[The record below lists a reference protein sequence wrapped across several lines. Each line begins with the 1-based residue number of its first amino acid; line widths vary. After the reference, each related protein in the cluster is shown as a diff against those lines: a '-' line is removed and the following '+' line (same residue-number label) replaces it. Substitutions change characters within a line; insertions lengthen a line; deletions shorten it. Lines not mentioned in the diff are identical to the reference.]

1 MTGLEIRIV
10 ERTLQ
15 FKQPAG
21 TSRGVMTEKPSFY
34 VIARDL
40 EEDGRVGIG
49 ECSLIPGLSPES
61 EMRARLELKKLAASG
76 ALDPKSMSLQYPA
89 VRFAAETA
97 LIDLLNEGDR
107 TLFPGPFTAGRPV
120 PINGLIW
127 MGDVAD
133 MVAQA
138 ESLLERGFDTL
149 KMKVGALDFERE
161 LECLEAIRAIAPA
174 GEVTLRLD
182 ANGGL
187 DDEDLS
193 VTFGKLERLAR
204 FDIHSMEQPIRPGQ
218 WKKMQAVCIG
228 SDIPIALDEELIGV
242 HDTDLRRN
250 LLHIVKPHYIILK
263 PSLIG
268 GLVEANH
275 WIDLA
280 TEVEAGWWATSALES
295 NIGLNA
301 IAQWA
306 ADAIAEEAHPMP
318 QGLGTGSLF
327 TNNLPSPLVVAEGTL
342 RLDRPEA
349 QANGTLRTWDLSDL
363 LG

>member
-1 MTGLEIRIV
+1 MTGLDIRIV
-10 ERTLQ
+10 EHSLQ
-15 FKQPAG
+15 FKKPAG
-21 TSRGVMTEKPSFY
+21 TSRGTLTEKSSFY
-34 VIARDL
+34 VVARDL
-40 EEDGRVGIG
+40 EEDGRIGIG

-61 EMRARLELKKLAASG
+61 AQRARLELKKLAASG
-76 ALDPKSMSLQYPA
+76 TLDPKSMSLQYPA

-97 LIDLLNEGDR
+97 LIDLLTDGTG
-107 TLFPGPFTAGRPV
+107 TLFPGPFTEGRPV

-133 MVAQA
+133 MVGQA
-138 ESLLERGFDTL
+138 EDLIARGFDTL
-149 KMKVGALDFERE
+149 KMKVGALDFEQE
-161 LECLEAIRAIAPA
+161 LECLSAIRSIAPA
-174 GEVTLRLD
+174 NEVTLRLD

-187 DDEDLS
+187 DDEDIS
-193 VTFGKLERLAR
+193 VTFGKLERLAKY
-204 FDIHSMEQPIRPGQ
+204 DVHSMEQPIRPGQ
-218 WKKMQAVCIG
+218 WKKMQAICIG
-228 SDIPIALDEELIGV
+228 SAIPIALDEELIGV

-250 LLHIVKPHYIILK
+250 LLHLTKPDYIILK

-280 TEVEAGWWATSALES
+280 EEVGAKWWATSALES

-306 ADAIAEEAHPMP
+306 ADAILDHAEPLP

-327 TNNLPSPLVVAEGTL
+327 TENIPSPLRVMQGTL
-342 RLDRPEA
+342 RMDTPAAPL
-349 QANGTLRTWDLSDL
+349 NGTPQRWDYARILS
-363 LG
+363 

>member
-10 ERTLQ
+10 ERALQ
-15 FKQPAG
+15 FKKPAG
-21 TSRGVMTEKPSFY
+21 TSRGTLTEKPSFY
-34 VIARDL
+34 VVARDL
-40 EEDGRVGIG
+40 EEDGRIGIG

-61 EMRARLELKKLAASG
+61 APRARMELKKLAASG
-76 ALDPKSMSLQYPA
+76 TLDPKAMSLQYPA

-97 LIDLLNEGDR
+97 LIDLLNEGDQ
-107 TLFPGPFTAGRPV
+107 TLFPGPFTEGQPV

-127 MGDVAD
+127 MGDPED

-138 ESLLERGFDTL
+138 ASLLDRGFDTL
-149 KMKVGALDFERE
+149 KLKVGALDFERE
-161 LECLEAIRAIAPA
+161 LDCLKAIRSIAPA
-174 GEVTLRLD
+174 DQVTLRLD

-187 DDEDLS
+187 DDDDPS
-193 VTFGKLERLAR
+193 VTLSKLERLAS

-218 WKKMQAVCIG
+218 WKKMQAVCTD
-228 SDIPIALDEELIGV
+228 SAIPIALDEELIGV
-242 HDTDLRRN
+242 NDTTLRRN
-250 LLHIVKPHYIILK
+250 LLHVIQPQYIILK

-280 TEVEAGWWATSALES
+280 AEVGAKWWATSALES

-306 ADAIAEEAHPMP
+306 ADAIAEEADPMP

-327 TNNLPSPLVVAEGTL
+327 TNNLPSPLVVEHGTL
-342 RLDRPEA
+342 RMDTPKT
-349 QANGTLRTWDLSDL
+349 QANGTLRSWDLSSL
-363 LG
+363 FA

>member
-1 MTGLEIRIV
+1 MTGFDIRIV

-21 TSRGVMTEKPSFY
+21 TSRGVLQEKPSFF
-34 VIARDL
+34 VVAQDV
-40 EEDGRVGIG
+40 EEDGRIGIG

-61 EMRARLELKKLAASG
+61 APRARMELKKLAASG
-76 ALDPKSMSLQYPA
+76 TLDPKSMSLQYPA

-107 TLFPGPFTAGRPV
+107 TLFPGPFTEGQPV

-127 MGDVAD
+127 MGDPD
-133 MVAQA
+133 NMVNQA
-138 ESLLERGFDTL
+138 ASLLERGFDTL
-149 KMKVGALDFERE
+149 KLKVGALDFEQE
-161 LECLEAIRAIAPA
+161 LECLRAIRAMAPSDQ
-174 GEVTLRLD
+174 VTLRLD

-187 DDEDLS
+187 DDEDLN
-193 VTFGKLERLAR
+193 VTLRKLERLAA
-204 FDIHSMEQPIRPGQ
+204 FDIHSMEQPVRAGQ
-218 WKKMQAVCIG
+218 WKKMQSICAD
-228 SDIPIALDEELIGV
+228 SAIPIALDEELIGV
-242 HDTDLRRN
+242 HDTTLRRN
-250 LLHIVKPHYIILK
+250 MLHVIQPAYVILK

-280 TEVEAGWWATSALES
+280 AEVGAKWWATSALES

-306 ADAIAEEAHPMP
+306 ADATLEEAIKIP

-327 TNNLPSPLVVAEGTL
+327 TENIPAPLVVDAGTL
-342 RLDRPEA
+342 RIEQPGAGDSPGA
-349 QANGTLRTWDLSDL
+349 HGWDLSSIL
-363 LG
+363 S

>member
-1 MTGLEIRIV
+1 MTGLDIRIV
-10 ERTLQ
+10 ERSLH

-21 TSRGVMTEKPSFY
+21 TSRGVLTEKPSFY

-40 EEDGRVGIG
+40 EEDGRIGIG
-49 ECSLIPGLSPES
+49 ECSLIPGLSPERAP
-61 EMRARLELKKLAASG
+61 RARMELKKLAASG
-76 ALDPKSMSLQYPA
+76 TLDPKSMSLQYPA

-107 TLFPGPFTAGRPV
+107 TLFEGPFTQGRPV

-127 MGDVAD
+127 MGEVAD

-138 ESLLERGFDTL
+138 EALLEQGFDTL

-161 LECLEAIRAIAPA
+161 LECLEAIRSIAPA
-174 GEVTLRLD
+174 DKVTLRLD

-187 DDEDLS
+187 DDEDIS

-218 WKKMQAVCIG
+218 WKKMQAICIG
-228 SDIPIALDEELIGV
+228 SDIPIALDEELIGI

-250 LLHIVKPHYIILK
+250 LLHLTKPDYIILK

-280 TEVEAGWWATSALES
+280 TEVGAKWWATSALEG

-306 ADAIAEEAHPMP
+306 ADAIAEEEAPMP

-327 TNNLPSPLVVAEGTL
+327 TNNIPSPLVVADGTL
-342 RLDRPEA
+342 RIDQPAA

-363 LG
+363 LT

>member
-1 MTGLEIRIV
+1 MRGFDIRIV

-21 TSRGVMTEKPSFY
+21 TSRGVLTDKPTFF
-34 VIARDL
+34 VVAQDVD
-40 EEDGRVGIG
+40 EDGRIGIG

-61 EMRARLELKKLAASG
+61 VPRAKMELKKLAASG
-76 ALDPKSMSLQYPA
+76 TLDPKAMSLQYPA

-97 LIDLLNEGDR
+97 LIDLLNDGDR
-107 TLFPGPFTAGRPV
+107 TLFPGPFTEGQPV

-127 MGDVAD
+127 MGDQD
-133 MVAQA
+133 SMVHQA
-138 ESLLERGFDTL
+138 AALIERGFDTL
-149 KMKVGALDFERE
+149 KLKVGALDFEQE
-161 LECLEAIRAIAPA
+161 LECLSAIRALAPS

-187 DDEDLS
+187 DCDDTT
-193 VTFGKLERLAR
+193 VTLRKLERLAA
-204 FDIHSMEQPIRPGQ
+204 FDIHSMEQPVRPGQ
-218 WKKMQAVCIG
+218 WKKMQTIC
-228 SDIPIALDEELIGV
+228 SDSAIPIALDEELIGV
-242 HDTDLRRN
+242 HDTTLRRN
-250 LLHIVKPHYIILK
+250 MLHVIQPAFVILK

-280 TEVEAGWWATSALES
+280 AEVGAQWWATSALES

-306 ADAIAEEAHPMP
+306 ADATLEEATKIP

-327 TNNLPSPLVVAEGTL
+327 SENIPSPLVVEGGTL
-342 RLDRPEA
+342 RMA
-349 QANGTLRTWDLSDL
+349 QSGSGANPGPHTWDITSILS
-363 LG
+363 

>member
-1 MTGLEIRIV
+1 MTGLDIRIV
-10 ERTLQ
+10 ERSLH
-15 FKQPAG
+15 FKTPAG
-21 TSRGVMTEKPSFY
+21 TSRGTLTEKPSFY

-40 EEDGRVGIG
+40 EEDGRIGIG
-49 ECSLIPGLSPES
+49 ECSLISGLSPES
-61 EMRARLELKKLAASG
+61 APRARMELKKLAASG
-76 ALDPKSMSLQYPA
+76 TLDPKSMSLQYPA

-97 LIDLLNEGDR
+97 LIDLLNDGDR
-107 TLFPGPFTAGRPV
+107 TLFEGPFTQGRPV

-127 MGDVAD
+127 MGEPDD

-138 ESLLERGFDTL
+138 ASLLERGFDTL
-149 KMKVGALDFERE
+149 KLKVGALDFERE
-161 LECLEAIRAIAPA
+161 LECLTAIRSIAPA
-174 GEVTLRLD
+174 NKVTLRLD

-187 DDEDLS
+187 DDADTS
-193 VTFGKLERLAR
+193 VTLGKLERLAA

-218 WKKMQAVCIG
+218 WKKMQAICAG
-228 SDIPIALDEELIGV
+228 SPIPIALDEELIGV

-250 LLHIVKPHYIILK
+250 LLHITKPDYIILK

-280 TEVEAGWWATSALES
+280 AEVGAKWWATSALES

-306 ADAIAEEAHPMP
+306 ADAIAEEAAPMP

-327 TNNLPSPLVVAEGTL
+327 TNNIPSPLVVANGTL
-342 RLDRPEA
+342 RIDRPEA

-363 LG
+363 LS

>member
-1 MTGLEIRIV
+1 MTGFDIRIV

-21 TSRGVMTEKPSFY
+21 TSRGVLHEKPSFF
-34 VIARDL
+34 VVAQDV
-40 EEDGRVGIG
+40 EEDGRIGIG

-61 EMRARLELKKLAASG
+61 APRAKLELKKLAASG
-76 ALDPKSMSLQYPA
+76 TLDPKAMSLQYPA

-107 TLFPGPFTAGRPV
+107 TLFPGPFTEGKPV

-127 MGDVAD
+127 MGDTES

-138 ESLLERGFDTL
+138 ADLLERGFDTL
-149 KMKVGALDFERE
+149 KLKVGALDFEKE
-161 LECLEAIRAIAPA
+161 WECLQAIRAIAPA
-174 GEVTLRLD
+174 DKVTLRLD

-187 DDEDLS
+187 DDEDIA
-193 VTFGKLERLAR
+193 VTLRKIERLAA
-204 FDIHSMEQPIRPGQ
+204 FDIHSMEQPVRPGQ
-218 WKKMQAVCIG
+218 WKKMQSVCAD
-228 SDIPIALDEELIGV
+228 SAIPIALDEELIGV
-242 HDTDLRRN
+242 HDTTLRRN
-250 LLHIVKPHYIILK
+250 MMHVIQPAYVILK

-280 TEVEAGWWATSALES
+280 EEVGAQWWATSALES

-306 ADAIAEEAHPMP
+306 ADATLEAPDPIP

-327 TNNLPSPLVVAEGTL
+327 TDNVPSPLVVE
-342 RLDRPEA
+342 
-349 QANGTLRTWDLSDL
+349 NGTLRMETSNTAGDPAPLHWDLSSIL
-363 LG
+363 S

>member
-10 ERTLQ
+10 ERALQ
-15 FKQPAG
+15 FKTPAG
-21 TSRGVMTEKPSFY
+21 TSRGVLAEKPSFY
-34 VIARDL
+34 VVARDL
-40 EEDGRVGIG
+40 EEDGRIGIG

-61 EMRARLELKKLAASG
+61 APRARMELKKLAASG

-107 TLFPGPFTAGRPV
+107 TLFPGPFTEGRPV

-127 MGDVAD
+127 MGDVAN

-138 ESLLERGFDTL
+138 ESLLERGVDPL
-149 KMKVGALDFERE
+149 KLKVGALDFARE
-161 LECLEAIRAIAPA
+161 LECLSAIRAIAPA
-174 GEVTLRLD
+174 DQITLRLD

-187 DDEDLS
+187 DDADLA
-193 VTFGKLERLAR
+193 VTLDKLERLAA

-218 WKKMQAVCIG
+218 WKKMQAVCRD
-228 SDIPIALDEELIGV
+228 SAIPIALDEELIGV
-242 HDTDLRRN
+242 HETELRRN
-250 LLHIVKPHYIILK
+250 LLHIIQPGYIILK

-280 TEVEAGWWATSALES
+280 AEVNAGWWATSALES

-306 ADAIAEEAHPMP
+306 ADAILEDPAPLP

-327 TNNLPSPLVVAEGTL
+327 TNNLDSPLVVSDGTL
-342 RLDRPEA
+342 RIDTPKT
-349 QANGTLRTWDLSDL
+349 QANGTLRTWDLSDIL
-363 LG
+363 S

>member
-1 MTGLEIRIV
+1 MTGLEITVV

-15 FKQPAG
+15 FKKPAG
-21 TSRGVMTEKPSFY
+21 TSRGMLTEKPSFF
-34 VIARDL
+34 VVARDL
-40 EEDGRVGIG
+40 EEDGRIGIG

-61 EMRARLELKKLAASG
+61 APRARLELKKLAASG
-76 ALDPKSMSLQYPA
+76 TLDPKAMSLQYPA
-89 VRFAAETA
+89 LKFAAETA

-107 TLFPGPFTAGRPV
+107 ILFPGPFTQGQPV

-149 KMKVGALDFERE
+149 KMKVGALDFEHE

-174 GEVTLRLD
+174 RDVTLRLD

-193 VTFGKLERLAR
+193 VTLGKLERLAT

-218 WKKMQAVCIG
+218 WKKMQALCIG

-268 GLVEANH
+268 GFVEANH

-306 ADAIAEEAHPMP
+306 ADAISEDPRPLP

-327 TNNLPSPLVVAEGTL
+327 VDNIPSPLVVSGGTL
-342 RLDRPEA
+342 SMDHPAAR
-349 QANGTLRTWDLSDL
+349 ANGKLHTWDLSSI

>member
-1 MTGLEIRIV
+1 MTGLDIRIV
-10 ERTLQ
+10 ERALQ
-15 FKQPAG
+15 FKTPAG
-21 TSRGVMTEKPSFY
+21 SSRGVLTEKPSFY
-34 VIARDL
+34 VVARDL
-40 EEDGRVGIG
+40 EEDCRVGIG

-107 TLFPGPFTAGRPV
+107 TLFPGPFTEGRPV

-193 VTFGKLERLAR
+193 VTLGKLERLAA
-204 FDIHSMEQPIRPGQ
+204 FDIHSMEQPIRAVEEDAGRVHWLGHPDCPRRGAHRRPRHGPPPQ
-218 WKKMQAVCIG
+218 PPPHRQA
-228 SDIPIALDEELIGV
+228 AL
-242 HDTDLRRN
+242 HHSQAQPHRR
-250 LLHIVKPHYIILK
+250 
-263 PSLIG
+263 
-268 GLVEANH
+268 
-275 WIDLA
+275 
-280 TEVEAGWWATSALES
+280 AG
-295 NIGLNA
+295 
-301 IAQWA
+301 
-306 ADAIAEEAHPMP
+306 
-318 QGLGTGSLF
+318 
-327 TNNLPSPLVVAEGTL
+327 
-342 RLDRPEA
+342 
-349 QANGTLRTWDLSDL
+349 
-363 LG
+363 

>member
-10 ERTLQ
+10 ERALQ
-15 FKQPAG
+15 FKKPAG
-21 TSRGVMTEKPSFY
+21 TSRGVLTEKPSFY

-40 EEDGRVGIG
+40 EEDGRIGIG

-61 EMRARLELKKLAASG
+61 ELRARIELKKLAASG
-76 ALDPKSMSLQYPA
+76 TLDPKAMSLQYPA
-89 VRFAAETA
+89 VRFAAEMA

-107 TLFPGPFTAGRPV
+107 TLFPGPFTEGRLV

-127 MGDVAD
+127 MGEPAD

-138 ESLLERGFDTL
+138 ESLLERGFNTL
-149 KMKVGALDFERE
+149 KLKVGALDFEKE
-161 LECLEAIRAIAPA
+161 LECLQAIRSMAPA
-174 GEVTLRLD
+174 SEVTLRLD

-193 VTFGKLERLAR
+193 VTLGKLDRLST

-218 WKKMQAVCIG
+218 WKKMQKVCIG
-228 SDIPIALDEELIGV
+228 SPIPIALDEELIGV

-250 LLHIVKPHYIILK
+250 LLHIIKPHFIILK

-280 TEVEAGWWATSALES
+280 AEVEAGWWATSALES

-306 ADAIAEEAHPMP
+306 ADAIADDPHPMP
-318 QGLGTGSLF
+318 QGLGTGNLF
-327 TNNLPSPLVVAEGTL
+327 TNNLPSPLVVADGNL
-342 RLDRPEA
+342 RMDTPKA
-349 QANGTLRTWDLSDL
+349 QANGKLQTWDLSSI

>member
-1 MTGLEIRIV
+1 MKGLDIRIV

-15 FKQPAG
+15 FKTPAG
-21 TSRGVMTEKPSFY
+21 TSRGALTEKPSFF
-34 VIARDL
+34 VIAQDL
-40 EEDGRVGIG
+40 EEDGRIGIG

-61 EMRARLELKKLAASG
+61 ALRARMELKKLAASG
-76 ALDPKSMSLQYPA
+76 TLDPKSMSLQYPA

-97 LIDLLNEGDR
+97 LIDLLNDGDQM
-107 TLFPGPFTAGRPV
+107 LFPGPFTEGQPV

-127 MGDVAD
+127 MGDPD
-133 MVAQA
+133 NMVAQA
-138 ESLLERGFDTL
+138 ASLLERGFDTL
-149 KMKVGALDFERE
+149 KMKVGALDFEQE
-161 LECLEAIRAIAPA
+161 LECLQAIRSIAPA
-174 GEVTLRLD
+174 DQVTLRLD

-187 DDEDLS
+187 DDADLS
-193 VTFGKLERLAR
+193 VTLGKLERLAE

-228 SDIPIALDEELIGV
+228 SPIPIALDEELIGV

-250 LLHIVKPHYIILK
+250 LLHIIKPHYIILK

-280 TEVEAGWWATSALES
+280 AEVEAGWWATSALES

-306 ADAIAEEAHPMP
+306 ADAVAEEAQPMP

-327 TNNLPSPLVVAEGTL
+327 TNNIPSPLVVANGTL
-342 RLDRPEA
+342 RMDTPRA
-349 QANGTLRTWDLSDL
+349 QANGTLRQWDLSSL